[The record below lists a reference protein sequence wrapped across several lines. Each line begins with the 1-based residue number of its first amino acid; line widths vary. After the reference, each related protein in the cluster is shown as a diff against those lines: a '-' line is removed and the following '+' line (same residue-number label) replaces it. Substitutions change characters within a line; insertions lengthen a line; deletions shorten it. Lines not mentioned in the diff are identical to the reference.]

1 MKNCCRGQEVV
12 DFQAPREGAWLNVN
26 SEPLSLAPQ
35 QMRDKSRNDCQP
47 LVLARKCVCQ
57 TPPPCAGAVSKGI
70 SPKGGAFSPPYGVSP
85 TGWPVSL
92 CWRPRWTESV
102 FCTLRLPL
110 KLSHPFCYVGKWGV
124 KVATLHRESHGLSC
138 CLSELCHP
146 WRLGKFSPRG
156 GHLPSV
162 IAGKEQHRE
171 VKWFF
176 WGPCRG
182 WQQIP
187 HWQLFPHHL
196 LLLLTSANIPVCV
209 VPQKAKMPKDVCWFL
224 TGDGIFD
231 LPQHFWHLVSWLV
244 LHVWPCICEA
254 ALKDLA
260 LESCQSAHGSMIL
273 SPLLARLQPG
283 VAHASSGPCTL
294 CQMIPGIAH
303 LRSVLTPYSLRAC
316 CMAKGC
322 KQNSWPAQNLCGGYI
337 CSALRWPD
345 VGLVP
350 FSLAKKPGRMK
361 VSQLVLFRNFL
372 GRNLGWAKPHSPPS
386 ELLGAS
392 RRKRGSL
399 RYHRSDSLQPPG
411 LNPRA
416 CSCSVGHGRLQ
427 ETPQPQAGTR
437 LGLDWTRCWDDK
449 HTQCFT
455 LSFLPRL
462 VVTVVA
468 MFLAKCGGLRELSS
482 SPSSCSRA
490 GGRMCFS

>member
-1 MKNCCRGQEVV
+1 
-12 DFQAPREGAWLNVN
+12 
-26 SEPLSLAPQ
+26 
-35 QMRDKSRNDCQP
+35 
-47 LVLARKCVCQ
+47 
-57 TPPPCAGAVSKGI
+57 
-70 SPKGGAFSPPYGVSP
+70 
-85 TGWPVSL
+85 
-92 CWRPRWTESV
+92 
-102 FCTLRLPL
+102 
-110 KLSHPFCYVGKWGV
+110 
-124 KVATLHRESHGLSC
+124 
-138 CLSELCHP
+138 
-146 WRLGKFSPRG
+146 
-156 GHLPSV
+156 
-162 IAGKEQHRE
+162 
-171 VKWFF
+171 
-176 WGPCRG
+176 
-182 WQQIP
+182 
-187 HWQLFPHHL
+187 
-196 LLLLTSANIPVCV
+196 
-209 VPQKAKMPKDVCWFL
+209 
-224 TGDGIFD
+224 
-231 LPQHFWHLVSWLV
+231 
-244 LHVWPCICEA
+244 
-254 ALKDLA
+254 
-260 LESCQSAHGSMIL
+260 MIL

-399 RYHRSDSLQPPG
+399 RYHHSDSLQPPG

-416 CSCSVGHGRLQ
+416 CSCSVGHGRLR